1 MDTPTTPVLA
11 ILQAGF
17 ARMPAAIFAGLML
30 ALLGIWLWAGL
41 ATWRSARVLYLLAR
55 TPLGTLGTLASN
67 ATGVV
72 KLRGAAQP
80 LHADDP
86 SPVLWQQ
93 SLRRWGNGQRT
104 RATRAEP
111 FVLQT
116 NTGDCELAPRG
127 AVVVPSYYHADH
139 AMFDRDRYVV
149 DKAIMRGD
157 ELFAIGR
164 VAAASANGAAARS
177 TSCRLRPSWGLLLVS
192 GVSERDAAVLHA
204 LWLAVQLPLAVGCLV
219 LALWGGRVH
228 LSTYPGTP
236 AQVRAG
242 FAEALMTF
250 PLENDPGLELEVRQ
264 ERAASPGR

>member
-41 ATWRSARVLYLLAR
+41 AAWRS
-55 TPLGTLGTLASN
+55 
-67 ATGVV
+67 
-72 KLRGAAQP
+72 
-80 LHADDP
+80 
-86 SPVLWQQ
+86 
-93 SLRRWGNGQRT
+93 
-104 RATRAEP
+104 
-111 FVLQT
+111 
-116 NTGDCELAPRG
+116 
-127 AVVVPSYYHADH
+127 
-139 AMFDRDRYVV
+139 
-149 DKAIMRGD
+149 
-157 ELFAIGR
+157 
-164 VAAASANGAAARS
+164 ASANGAAARS

-204 LWLAVQLPLAVGCLV
+204 LWLAAQLPLAVGCLV

-264 ERAASPGR
+264 ERAAAPGR